1 MSFSWK
7 NAVIVLTVLTGLIHL
22 GIGLSAPSELALML
36 VNGLGYLALLAAL
49 YFLPQ
54 TAAQRPTIRYV
65 LMGYTAVT
73 IVGYFVLQR
82 GEAFSN
88 YLGLVD
94 KVIEV
99 GLLVSL
105 WQDSKS

>member
-1 MSFSWK
+1 MMNFSWK
-7 NAVIVLTVLTGLIHL
+7 NAVIVLTVLTGVIHL
-22 GIGLSAPSELALML
+22 ALLNPLMIL
-36 VNGLGYLALLAAL
+36 NGLGYLALLAAL

-73 IVGYFVLQR
+73 IVGYFVLQ
-82 GEAFSN
+82 GAGAFSN

-99 GLLVSL
+99 GLLVAL
-105 WQDSKS
+105 WQDSKN

>member
-7 NAVIVLTVLTGLIHL
+7 NAVIVLTVLTGVIHL
-22 GIGLSAPSELALML
+22 ALLNPLMIL
-36 VNGLGYLALLAAL
+36 NGLGYLALLAAL

-73 IVGYFVLQR
+73 IVGYFVLQ
-82 GEAFSN
+82 GGAAFSN
-88 YLGLVD
+88 PIGLAD

>member
-7 NAVIVLTVLTGLIHL
+7 NAVIVLTVLTGVIHL
-22 GIGLSAPSELALML
+22 ALLNPLMMA
-36 VNGLGYLALLAAL
+36 NGLGYLALLAAL

-54 TAAQRPTIRYV
+54 TAAYRPTIRYV

-73 IVGYFVLQR
+73 IVGYFALQ
-82 GEAFSN
+82 GAMAFTN
-88 YLGLVD
+88 PIGLVD

-99 GLLVSL
+99 GLLVAL
-105 WQDSKS
+105 WQDSQSKA